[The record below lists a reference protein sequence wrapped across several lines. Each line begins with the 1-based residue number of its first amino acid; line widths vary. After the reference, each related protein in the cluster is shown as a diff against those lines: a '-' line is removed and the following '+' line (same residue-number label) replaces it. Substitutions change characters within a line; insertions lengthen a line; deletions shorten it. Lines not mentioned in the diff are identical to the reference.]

1 MSTAADQVLFAHV
14 VDRPDDEIELD
25 VAALLIGDADQDE
38 RVEIDYYLE
47 LLDRF
52 ADSARDLMTSADLG
66 ELAPL
71 RALNQTLFGELG
83 FRGNQDDYY
92 DPRNSYLHQVI
103 ERKVGIPITLSVLYI
118 EVARRLGVTINGVGF
133 PGHFLVRYD
142 DPDHTL
148 VLDPFHMGMVL
159 DAEELTTR
167 LQEVVGNSAQL
178 SEDTLRPVTK
188 KRILLRMLANLAG
201 IHHRNGDVIR
211 SVAVL
216 ERMHILAPDDAGVE
230 RELERLKVRAGELN

>member
-1 MSTAADQVLFAHV
+1 MTSAADQVLFAHV
-14 VDRPDDEIELD
+14 VSRSDDDIELD
-25 VAALLIGDADQDE
+25 VAALLIGDADEGE
-38 RVEIDYYLE
+38 RVEVDYYLE
-47 LLDRF
+47 VMDKY
-52 ADSARDLMTSADLG
+52 AESARELMASTDLG

-71 RALNQTLFGELG
+71 RALNQTLFGQLG

-103 ERKVGIPITLSVLYI
+103 DRKVGIPITLSVLYI
-118 EVARRLGVTINGVGF
+118 EVARRLGVDVQGVGF

-142 DPDHTL
+142 DDEQTL

-159 DAEELTTR
+159 DTDELTTR
-167 LQEVVGNSAQL
+167 LRAVVGRSAQL
-178 SEDTLRPVTK
+178 SEDMLRPVSK

-201 IHHRNGDVIR
+201 IHHRQGDVLR

-216 ERMHILAPDDAGVE
+216 ERMQILAPDDEGVE
-230 RELERLKVRAGELN
+230 RELEKLRGRAGELN